1 LLVAAVA
8 VTFTANGEGPF
19 AMSGPDERLL
29 LAQTFTAVAA
39 IGALVLAAATSQRR
53 RAEDAEREIA
63 ETLQQSLLP
72 DAPPAIADWEIAT
85 VYRAAGAEEVQ
96 VGGDFYDFFPT
107 DGGWTLILGDVAG
120 KGVEAAAMAALLRG
134 GARFVSQAERGP
146 AAILARLDEALRQ
159 RAALS
164 LCSALCVCLDGGNL
178 LLSSAGHPAPL
189 IVRGDGRIREI
200 GGGGPML
207 GVSPD
212 AAWPERSVAIESG
225 ETVLLYT
232 DGVTETRGATQRF
245 GLGRLEE
252 LLVANAER
260 SPGELLAQL
269 EHALAQFQLGPQSDD
284 TAALALRFE
293 PDAAALER
301 TWERPAR
308 PRTAGAP
315 NGSQASMDG
324 ATVRVNGRSI
334 AVAGEID
341 HANAGQLLEAF
352 ERSNGNSGSELVL
365 DLAQLMFVDSVGLRT
380 VIDIQRRANERGLS
394 LQVISPPEHVR
405 TVFRLSGADGHLQF
419 RGQPAQPAPG
429 LDYAERVELE
439 LAVGDRAPGLARAEV
454 REAVAGK
461 LPAQESE
468 LAVLLTSELVTN
480 AVLHPRDRAGDSI
493 GLRICTDSGRARV
506 EVADSGGGFD
516 PKAVRREEKAVGGHG
531 LVLVD
536 RGAVRWG
543 TRRDDRF
550 RMWFEV

>member
-1 LLVAAVA
+1 
-8 VTFTANGEGPF
+8 
-19 AMSGPDERLL
+19 
-29 LAQTFTAVAA
+29 
-39 IGALVLAAATSQRR
+39 
-53 RAEDAEREIA
+53 
-63 ETLQQSLLP
+63 
-72 DAPPAIADWEIAT
+72 
-85 VYRAAGAEEVQ
+85 
-96 VGGDFYDFFPT
+96 
-107 DGGWTLILGDVAG
+107 
-120 KGVEAAAMAALLRG
+120 
-134 GARFVSQAERGP
+134 
-146 AAILARLDEALRQ
+146 
-159 RAALS
+159 
-164 LCSALCVCLDGGNL
+164 
-178 LLSSAGHPAPL
+178 
-189 IVRGDGRIREI
+189 
-200 GGGGPML
+200 
-207 GVSPD
+207 
-212 AAWPERSVAIESG
+212 
-225 ETVLLYT
+225 
-232 DGVTETRGATQRF
+232 
-245 GLGRLEE
+245 LGRLEE

-284 TAALALRFE
+284 TATLALRFE

-301 TWERPAR
+301 TWERQAR
-308 PRTAGAP
+308 PRAAGSP
-315 NGSQASMDG
+315 NGSQASLEG
-324 ATVRVNGRSI
+324 AAVVRVNGRSI

-365 DLAQLMFVDSVGLRT
+365 DLAQVMFVDSVGLRT
-380 VIDIQRRANERGLS
+380 VIDIQRRANERGLT

-405 TVFRLSGADGHLQF
+405 TVFRLSGADGHLHF
-419 RGQPAQPAPG
+419 RDHPGKPAPW

-439 LAVGDRAPGLARAEV
+439 LAVGDRAPGLARVEV

-493 GLRICTDSGRARV
+493 GLRISTDSGRARV

-516 PKAVRREEKAVGGHG
+516 PSAVRPQEKAAGGHG

-550 RMWFEV
+550 RIWFEV